1 MKYEK
6 IIEMMEKELDSQP
19 IASQR
24 TIDARAALDDA
35 IEECIEAVQ
44 QDAFY
49 WGYMVAM
56 KQLKKAGGEE

>member
-19 IASQR
+19 MASQR
-24 TIDARAALDDA
+24 TRDARTALDDA

-49 WGYMVAM
+49 WGYVVAM
-56 KQLKKAGGEE
+56 KQLKKAGVEE

>member
-6 IIEMMEKELDSQP
+6 IIEMMEGE
-19 IASQR
+19 R
-24 TIDARAALDDA
+24 
-35 IEECIEAVQ
+35 IEAVQ

-56 KQLKKAGGEE
+56 KQLKKAGVEE

>member
-24 TIDARAALDDA
+24 TIDARSPLDDA

>member
-19 IASQR
+19 MASQR
-24 TIDARAALDDA
+24 TIDARVALDNA

-56 KQLKKAGGEE
+56 KQLKKAGVEE

>member
-6 IIEMMEKELDSQP
+6 IIEMMEKKLDSQP
-19 IASQR
+19 MASQR

-56 KQLKKAGGEE
+56 KQLKKAGVEE